1 MEDKHIYFNM
11 PENQLAHIYEPETGL
26 FIAESPVVVERAIAA
41 GYEAEAFLLE
51 AGDVFE
57 SEEVQGLVKSCP
69 KASVLLEPIEVIRN
83 MTGYNLTR
91 GVLCAMRRKKLPTVE
106 EVCKGA
112 SRIAILDDV
121 ENPTN
126 IGAIFR
132 SAAALGIDAV
142 ILTKGCCDP
151 LYRRAIRVSVGNV
164 FLIPWTFAES
174 VEDIR
179 KLGFKIVAMALR
191 DDNILLDDPRLKEEN
206 KLAITLGNEGV
217 GLKQDTI
224 DNSDY
229 CVKIPMA
236 NEVDSLN
243 VSTAAAI
250 AFWELRNKVSEEIL

>member
-1 MEDKHIYFNM
+1 MEDKHILFYM
-11 PENQLAHIYEPETGL
+11 PENQLAHIYEPGPGL
-26 FIAESPVVVERAIAA
+26 FIAESPVVVERAIGA

-51 AGDVFE
+51 AGDVYE
-57 SEEVQGLVKSCP
+57 SDEVQSLIKCCP
-69 KASVLLEPIEVIRN
+69 KASVITEPIETIRN

-91 GVLCAMRRKKLPTVE
+91 GVLCAMRRKRLPTVE
-106 EVCKGA
+106 EVCTGA

-132 SAAALGIDAV
+132 SSAALGIEAV

-174 VEDIR
+174 MEDVR
-179 KLGFKIVAMALR
+179 SLGFKILAMALG
-191 DDNILLDDPRLKEEN
+191 DDNIFLDDPRLKDEN

-243 VSTAAAI
+243 VATAAAI
-250 AFWELRNKVSEEIL
+250 AFWELRKKS